1 MPCCIACIT
10 LSQSEAVKR
19 NQENGRIASRVV
31 LPLPALPY
39 LYLKL
44 SKGTRKTEE
53 LYQGGRLSFA
63 LFFVSPLSI
72 KLHPIYHPLPRNLTK
87 LLATE
92 RHEDIVRVQYKLIL
106 MVHSLSPL
114 RRKRLIEVAGR
125 SMVHQFSYN
134 YNMSH
139 SRSHNWPW
147 SCLVNTIEAILESSA
162 AASG

>member
-72 KLHPIYHPLPRNLTK
+72 KLHPIYHPLPRNITK

-92 RHEDIVRVQYKLIL
+92 RHEDIVRVQFKLIS
-106 MVHSLSPL
+106 MVHPPPL
-114 RRKRLIEVAGR
+114 RRKRLIEVPER
-125 SMVHQFSYN
+125 SMVRQFSYT

-147 SCLVNTIEAILESSA
+147 SCLVNTIEAILAAVA